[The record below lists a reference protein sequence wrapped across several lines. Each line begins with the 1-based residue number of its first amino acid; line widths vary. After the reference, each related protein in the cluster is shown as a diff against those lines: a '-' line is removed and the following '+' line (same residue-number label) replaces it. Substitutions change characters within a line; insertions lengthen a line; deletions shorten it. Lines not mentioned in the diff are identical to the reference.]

1 MRVFTQDHLW
11 LDYEDGIVILGLTA
25 YAASRFREDAVLKFP
40 AESRLLSPGMPIASL
55 ESPGL
60 LHDIRSPLAGFQL
73 GVNRELQRSPHKLT
87 RSPEEAGWLCQ
98 IYCPRWQPAGH
109 LSRRGYEAFLENL
122 PAQRQLAAI
131 HS

>member
-1 MRVFTQDHLW
+1 MRFFTHEHLW

-25 YAASRFREDAVLKFP
+25 YGASRFREDAVLKFP
-40 AESRLLSPGMPIASL
+40 AESRLLAPGVPIASL
-55 ESPGL
+55 ESPGV

-73 GVNRELQRSPHKLT
+73 GINRELRRSPHKLA
-87 RSPEEAGWLCQ
+87 RSPEEEGWLCQ
-98 IYCPRWQPAGH
+98 IYCPRWRPAEH
-109 LSRRGYEAFLENL
+109 LSRRDYEAFLATL

>member
-1 MRVFTQDHLW
+1 MRFFTQEHLW

-73 GVNRELQRSPHKLT
+73 GVNRDLQRSPHKDICRDAAT
-87 RSPEEAGWLCQ
+87 RLFWKTCPLNGSLRPSIPE
-98 IYCPRWQPAGH
+98 
-109 LSRRGYEAFLENL
+109 
-122 PAQRQLAAI
+122 
-131 HS
+131 

>member
-40 AESRLLSPGMPIASL
+40 AESRLLFPGVPIASL
-55 ESPGL
+55 ESSGL
-60 LHDIRSPLAGFQL
+60 LHDIRSPLEGFQL

-87 RSPEEAGWLCQ
+87 RSPEEEGWLCQ
-98 IYCPRWQPAGH
+98 IYCPRWQPAEH
-109 LSRRGYEAFLENL
+109 LSRRGYEAFLETL
-122 PAQRQLAAI
+122 PAQRQLVAI